1 MFLRHYIFFKVIVYY
16 FVCTSFKILLY
27 IFESGNSNIGE
38 ELKMTAKNSS
48 EKHDKIMKIKKD
60 FKKVLDMD
68 LYIVDKAPLF
78 KARVAEFR
86 RSIFELAKLIPPSN
100 FPTTNEA
107 QEIAS
112 GEILEENETDEEKI
126 YREYAE
132 RQSITRSSWSI
143 W

>member
-1 MFLRHYIFFKVIVYY
+1 
-16 FVCTSFKILLY
+16 
-27 IFESGNSNIGE
+27 
-38 ELKMTAKNSS
+38 MTAKNSS

-132 RQSITRSSWSI
+132 RQSKTRSSWSI